1 MWDGSEVGRIGL
13 DEYAIIG
20 NRANDVVACPVPER
34 DDAAERDIPACIE
47 RSACEICAAGKTVQN
62 TADAFPARLTDHRR
76 GVVIR
81 VTCVNDRRTVKTL
94 CQLELHRECASL
106 RVARRV
112 VVMVVESTFAYGN
125 CACIEQTLERR
136 NICDGVERRRVVRV
150 NSGRECD
157 PARMRCRYP
166 G

>member
-1 MWDGSEVGRIGL
+1 MRDGSEVRRIRL
-13 DEYAIIG
+13 DEYAIIW
-20 NRANDVVACPVPER
+20 NRADDVVACPVLER

-62 TADAFPARLTDHRR
+62 AADAFPARLTDHRR
-76 GVVIR
+76 GVVVR
-81 VTCVNDRRTVKTL
+81 GACVNDHRTVKAF
-94 CQLELHRECASL
+94 CQLELHRECSSL

-112 VVMVVESTFAYGN
+112 VVVVVESTFAYRD
-125 CACIEQTLERR
+125 CACIEQPLERR
-136 NICDGVERRRVVRV
+136 DVRDGIERRRVVRM